1 MILLSYVAGMKA
13 MLVVRNI
20 GLSLIIKSKN
30 EFVSQAC
37 LINNA
42 ILTEKH
48 SEDSLGLISMV
59 KA

>member
-42 ILTEKH
+42 ILT
-48 SEDSLGLISMV
+48 
-59 KA
+59 

>member
-13 MLVVRNI
+13 ILVVRNI
-20 GLSLIIKSKN
+20 GLSLIIRSKN

-37 LINNA
+37 LINKA

-48 SEDSLGLISMV
+48 SEDGLGLISMV